1 MSSGTR
7 NIGIAVGSAWIAALL
22 IAINYAL
29 FRLYHG
35 NSLAEWETI
44 VVATALLA
52 GGLALSVSKGFP
64 KNFSEKDIALTVS
77 FGVLLYVAQFVT
89 GFVPAF
95 VYYVPPISYVATDL
109 LIYFPQGIIF
119 AALITMVHK
128 PGSAFSMMVPF
139 YILSMIAYFNP
150 IWTLFYFGWAGA
162 AELVIWLGKDGLRL
176 TGAVML
182 SLLFGVADAAL
193 VAIFSLFIMGVY
205 TPAALSAITAASAG
219 VFCAVGGGIGY
230 FVGTRG
236 RSVWKP

>member
-1 MSSGTR
+1 MSSGTS
-7 NIGIAVGSAWIAALL
+7 NVGIVIGSAVIAAIL
-22 IAINYAL
+22 IAINYTL
-29 FRLYHG
+29 FSLYHG
-35 NSLAEWETI
+35 SSIAEWETI
-44 VVATALLA
+44 AVASALII
-52 GGLALSVSKGFP
+52 GGLAVSISKGFP
-64 KNFSEKDIALTVS
+64 KNFSEKDMALTVS

-109 LIYFPQGIIF
+109 LIYLPQGIIF

-128 PGSAFSMMVPF
+128 PGSIFSMMVPF
-139 YILSMIAYFNP
+139 YILSMISYFNP

-176 TGAVML
+176 SGAAMI

-193 VAIFSLFIMGVY
+193 VAIFSLFVMGVY
-205 TPAALSAITAASAG
+205 TLPILSGITAASAG
-219 VFCAVGGGIGY
+219 VFCAVGGALGY
-230 FVGTRG
+230 FAGRKG